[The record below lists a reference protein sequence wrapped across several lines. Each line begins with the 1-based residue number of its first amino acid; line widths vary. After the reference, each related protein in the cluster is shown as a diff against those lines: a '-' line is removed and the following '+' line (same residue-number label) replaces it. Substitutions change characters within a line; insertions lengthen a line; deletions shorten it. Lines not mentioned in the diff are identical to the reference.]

1 MNDITSLAK
10 LVFFKAEAYR
20 FERENSFDTSD
31 CPRPHFCLGLVL
43 DGKGVY
49 RDCERGT
56 DVTVTAGDLIFVPIG
71 SRYVSHWQGEPHI
84 SYVSMHFIFDYPSV
98 FTRASGFHLQRVT
111 PTDIP
116 RTRAIFD
123 RALADYRGDER
134 SRLAVLSDFY
144 ALLADILPHLQAS
157 PAKQDADLRILR
169 ALKLV
174 EERYREELSVTDL
187 AAAANM
193 SVSRFFPLFRRIVG
207 MTPVEYLNHYRVG
220 RAVILLMSSAD
231 YSVEEVADLTG
242 FQSATYFR
250 RVFKSHTGRSPRD
263 YRQTANHYDA

>member
-1 MNDITSLAK
+1 MRDITNAAK

-20 FERENSFDTSD
+20 YERENSFDTSD

-49 RDCERGT
+49 HDCERNT
-56 DVTVTAGDLIFVPIG
+56 DITVSAGDLIFVPIG

-84 SYVSMHFIFDYPSV
+84 SYTSIHFIFDYPSV

-111 PTDIP
+111 PSNP
-116 RTRAIFD
+116 ERTKEIFEET
-123 RALADYRGDER
+123 LAGFEGDEHH
-134 SRLAVLSDFY
+134 RLAVLGGFY
-144 ALLADILPHLQAS
+144 SLLADILPHLQAT
-157 PAKQDADLRILR
+157 PARQEMHPRILR
-169 ALKLV
+169 ALSMV
-174 EERYREELSVTDL
+174 EERYREELSVADL

-193 SVSRFFPLFRRIVG
+193 SVSRFFPLFRQTVG

-220 RAVILLMSSAD
+220 RAIILLMSSAAH
-231 YSVEEVADLTG
+231 SVEEVAELTG

-250 RVFKSHTGRSPRD
+250 RVFKAHTGRSPRN
-263 YRQTANHYDA
+263 YRQTASYYDV